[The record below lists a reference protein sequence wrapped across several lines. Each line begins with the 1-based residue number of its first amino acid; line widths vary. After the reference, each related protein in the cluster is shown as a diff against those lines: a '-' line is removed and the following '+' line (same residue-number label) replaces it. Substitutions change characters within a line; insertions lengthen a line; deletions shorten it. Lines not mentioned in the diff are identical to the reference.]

1 MKERVYNIVAISMV
15 VATVFLGVA
24 LCHKIYTDAQKHIC
38 EDKTHATCD
47 GECECDGFGCP
58 R

>member
-1 MKERVYNIVAISMV
+1 MDRVYTTVSIAIVV
-15 VATVFLGVA
+15 LTVFLGVA

-38 EDKTHATCD
+38 EDKTHVTCD

>member
-1 MKERVYNIVAISMV
+1 MDRVYTTVSIAIVV
-15 VATVFLGVA
+15 LTVFLGVA
-24 LCHKIYTDAQKHIC
+24 LCHKIYTDSQKHVC
-38 EDKTHATCD
+38 EDTTHVTCD